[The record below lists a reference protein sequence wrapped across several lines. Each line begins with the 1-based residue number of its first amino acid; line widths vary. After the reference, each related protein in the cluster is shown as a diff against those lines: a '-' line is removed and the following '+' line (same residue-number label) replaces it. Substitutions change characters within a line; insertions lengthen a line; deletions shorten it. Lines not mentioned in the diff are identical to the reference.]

1 MELKHCITKII
12 KKYILLST
20 GKPFFC
26 GTPVISDGET
36 NVCHCTQMNIQCQL
50 AKSFCV
56 FNREVH

>member
-12 KKYILLST
+12 KKFILLST

-36 NVCHCTQMNIQCQL
+36 NVCHCT
-50 AKSFCV
+50 
-56 FNREVH
+56 